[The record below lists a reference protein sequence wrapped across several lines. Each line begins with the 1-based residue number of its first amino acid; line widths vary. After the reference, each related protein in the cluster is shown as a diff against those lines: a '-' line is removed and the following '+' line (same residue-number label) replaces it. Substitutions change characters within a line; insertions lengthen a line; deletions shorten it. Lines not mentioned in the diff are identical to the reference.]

1 MGTKPITSELHL
13 CKTNAEFWEVGH
25 AAPHSHSFS
34 DILIF
39 HFLLSLQGVDS
50 SRHLSPVP
58 SLQQLSWFPSQ
69 VNFQVILIIMAVV
82 PADDVWS
89 L

>member
-58 SLQQLSWFPSQ
+58 SLQQISWFPSQ